1 MRVLEPGGLFI
12 NGNRFALDD
21 HALQPAAP
29 QADIRNW
36 FKVFGKANRDNL
48 LEDWIVH
55 LFSDES
61 ADRLM
66 HSSETLSAMCALGF
80 ADVRSIYREG
90 VDMLV
95 ATTKA

>member
-12 NGNRFALDD
+12 NGDRFALDD
-21 HALQPAAP
+21 HDLQPAAT
-29 QADIRNW
+29 QTDIRNW
-36 FKVFGKANRDNL
+36 FKVFGEANRDDL

-61 ADRLM
+61 ADRLT
-66 HSSETLSAMCALGF
+66 HSSETLSAMRAPGF

-95 ATTKA
+95 TTTKA